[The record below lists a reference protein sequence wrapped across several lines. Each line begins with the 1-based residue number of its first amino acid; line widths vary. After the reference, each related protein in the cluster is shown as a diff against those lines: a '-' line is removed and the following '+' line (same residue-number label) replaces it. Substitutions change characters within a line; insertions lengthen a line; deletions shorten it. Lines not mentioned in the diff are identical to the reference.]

1 MEMRMA
7 IGLAAAALL
16 LGGCVGSAGDRPAAA
31 YRPQLREVTL
41 TTVPLLV
48 HEQEK
53 QFPFLAADFAK
64 GGVLEGREAYAFV
77 PGTITVIAGD
87 TLHLTVINPEDDA
100 HNLVL
105 PGLSLALPGQRT
117 TRATYVARTP
127 GIFAFTCNIP
137 AHLPMMW
144 GQLVVLSPQAVG
156 AR

>member
-48 HEQEK
+48 HEQEE

-77 PGTITVIAGD
+77 PSTITAVAGD
-87 TLHLTVINPEDDA
+87 TLELTILNPEDDV

>member
-77 PGTITVIAGD
+77 PSTITAVAGD
-87 TLHLTVINPEDDA
+87 TLELTILNPEDDV

-127 GIFAFTCNIP
+127 GIFAFTCNIS

>member
-1 MEMRMA
+1 MRMRTTMS
-7 IGLAAAALL
+7 LAAAGLL
-16 LGGCVGSAGDRPAAA
+16 LAGCTVPAGDRADAA
-31 YRPQLREVTL
+31 YHPQVREVTL

-105 PGLSLALPGQRT
+105 PGLSLALPGQQST
-117 TRATYVARTP
+117 HATYVARTP

>member
-105 PGLSLALPGQRT
+105 PGLSLALPGQQST
-117 TRATYVARTP
+117 HATYVARTP
-127 GIFAFTCNIP
+127 GIFAFTCNMP
-137 AHLPMMW
+137 AHLPIMW
-144 GQLVVLSPQAVG
+144 GQLVVLSPRSVG